1 MIDTKDKILDS
12 AERLFGEQGYSET
25 SLRHI
30 IADAGVNLAAIH
42 YHFGS
47 KEDLLEQLIRRRA
60 DPINQ
65 VRLDAL
71 ERFEADAGADPVAV
85 EKILEAFLAPAAQAA
100 VRHPELIRLMGRL
113 YTEGSFPAG
122 IKRHF
127 EPTANRFIG
136 AMRRTLPDLPEQE
149 FLWRLRAVAGATAF
163 TVLETPADSGDLSR
177 RIQRLIAFLSG
188 GLRAPVATP
197 EEEVEV
203 MK

>member
-71 ERFEADAGADPVAV
+71 ERFEADAGADLAAIHYHFGSK
-85 EKILEAFLAPAAQAA
+85 EDLLEQ
-100 VRHPELIRLMGRL
+100 LIRRRADPINQVRL
-113 YTEGSFPAG
+113 DALE
-122 IKRHF
+122 RF
-127 EPTANRFIG
+127 EA
-136 AMRRTLPDLPEQE
+136 D
-149 FLWRLRAVAGATAF
+149 AGA
-163 TVLETPADSGDLSR
+163 D
-177 RIQRLIAFLSG
+177 
-188 GLRAPVATP
+188 
-197 EEEVEV
+197 
-203 MK
+203 